1 MTNKENETLGWHSL
15 AEEAVQDEPEEERS
29 WLTTFAD
36 LSLLLMVFF
45 VLLFSMSTLDAKRFT
60 DSFQS
65 VKTALSGSKLDI
77 GTTRISPDEA
87 GALVDQVRIRRQIIE
102 SQRKVYA
109 DLQFYQNTKGLK
121 GVVGAH
127 FDNGFIV
134 LRVPSEVL
142 FAPGEVELRPEGVEA
157 LKELK
162 DFFVKHPDQ
171 RINIR
176 GFTDDIPPPS
186 RSRFR
191 DNWEISALRAV
202 GALRYL
208 LADGIRPERLTA
220 TGLADLEPLY
230 PNSGPENR
238 ARNRRVEFVLEKRV
252 GQ

>member
-142 FAPGEVELRPEGVEA
+142 FAPGEVELRPEGVEV
-157 LKELK
+157 LRSS
-162 DFFVKHPDQ
+162 
-171 RINIR
+171 RIFSSNTPTNASTFAGSPTTFPLRVDPVSEIT
-176 GFTDDIPPPS
+176 G
-186 RSRFR
+186 RSRRFGPWAR
-191 DNWEISALRAV
+191 CVICW
-202 GALRYL
+202 
-208 LADGIRPERLTA
+208 PTA
-220 TGLADLEPLY
+220 FVP
-230 PNSGPENR
+230 SG
-238 ARNRRVEFVLEKRV
+238 
-252 GQ
+252 